1 MMNHLLARTGLRV
14 AARSMQRTQRRKM
27 GDGPYTDKM
36 HVKPNKFVEE
46 WNGRREITEMA
57 FEVNPSNLGAIAF
70 CCVLFPYGIYHFT
83 RKELMMKGDP
93 RYKNSGLA

>member
-1 MMNHLLARTGLRV
+1 MNHLLARSGLRI
-14 AARSMQRTQRRKM
+14 AARTAQRTQRRKM
-27 GDGPYTDKM
+27 GDGPFNDKM

-57 FEVNPSNLGAIAF
+57 FEVNPKNLPALFF

-83 RKELMMKGDP
+83 RKEILIKADP
-93 RYKNSGLA
+93 RYVNSGTC